1 MKTCLLI
8 QHGNT
13 LKRHVFE
20 SSSLLLL
27 FSPVKSFTGIFSLY
41 AKTASPIENKIKPSS
56 EICFTFFGINSR
68 PFPAPFLS
76 KVFPN
81 YEQKEN
87 RHLSAYKKLKLLLTL
102 LVFNVSLLSHWNVVI
117 TYTSCFHKMLV
128 RGLVSMVLYSSGRTD
143 KWKEDRGK
151 KLSNQFKGNG
161 VWSFLLAESTIR
173 FYRHFCAIFC
183 STEASGHNTF
193 FLLLSFSVKILL
205 IYKDQEKLDIGW
217 EVWEKMYG

>member
-56 EICFTFFGINSR
+56 EMCFTFFGINSR

-87 RHLSAYKKLKLLLTL
+87 RHLSAYKKLELLLTL

-117 TYTSCFHKMLV
+117 TYISCFHKMLV
-128 RGLVSMVLYSSGRTD
+128 RGLVTMVLYSSGRTD
-143 KWKEDRGK
+143 KWKEERNFPINSKEMEYGHFHLQNP
-151 KLSNQFKGNG
+151 LSGSTDISVPSSAVRKHLGTTL
-161 VWSFLLAESTIR
+161 SSYYFLFQWR
-173 FYRHFCAIFC
+173 Y
-183 STEASGHNTF
+183 
-193 FLLLSFSVKILL
+193 
-205 IYKDQEKLDIGW
+205 Y
-217 EVWEKMYG
+217 